1 MERGGGQG
9 GLGWA
14 TGRAVRTDDRRA
26 DARFGDVQAELVAAE
41 GTVAALAVPIRSGER
56 VEGVIFVDNR
66 SPRPFTDRDERVL
79 SGLADHAAVALRNA
93 RLFQALRDSE
103 EFLARAQAVARI
115 GSWISS
121 PGTTGSL
128 SWSREVF
135 RIFGVREDEFAGTL
149 DDFFA
154 RVHPEDV
161 H

>member
-26 DARFGDVQAELVAAE
+26 DARFGDAHADLVASE

-79 SGLADHAAVALRNA
+79 SGLADHAGVALRNA

-103 EFLARAQAVARI
+103 EFLARAQAVAQI
-115 GSWISS
+115 GSGSSS
-121 PGTTGSL
+121 PRNPPRPSL
-128 SWSREVF
+128 SPQVLCTFRQRQDEV
-135 RIFGVREDEFAGTL
+135 
-149 DDFFA
+149 
-154 RVHPEDV
+154 P
-161 H
+161 